1 LISRTRWGFR
11 LRGAKRAAS
20 RVILCPGVPRG
31 WQSSAA
37 GCLVFAL
44 CGCACVGARALEP
57 LDDLQVHGF
66 LTQGYFLTSSNRVFG
81 HSEGDGSL
89 DFIEAGINA
98 SWTPLPRLQL
108 AVQPLFRRA
117 GAGHESD
124 FELDFALIDYA
135 LLSTADRQ
143 LRLRLGRIK
152 NPLGLYNDTRDVAFT
167 RPSILL
173 PESIYL
179 DSVRELFVSSDGA
192 MIYGELR
199 SQWGDFSLEFGPVF
213 FRSDNRDLELAVF
226 LQDFPGEFGN
236 ELSYIGRLTYQL
248 DGGRYKLAV
257 SGVHINSTYEPR
269 FLPPEDLQAGTDLF
283 EELLLSAQYNGEHW
297 GFTSE
302 YALRHTDDQGFRCFS
317 KRVCFPDVAFTG
329 ESYYFQAMYRDS
341 PKWEAFL
348 RYDVFY
354 ADRDDRDGEEFE
366 KATGFPG
373 HNLFAKDWTIGAR
386 YYVTP
391 AFMVA
396 AEYHRVY
403 GTGWLPRQDNLD
415 LSATDKKWDLFAL
428 LVSYRF

>member
-1 LISRTRWGFR
+1 MISRTKWVSR

-20 RVILCPGVPRG
+20 RVIFCPAEPRG

-44 CGCACVGARALEP
+44 WGGVCVGARALEP
-57 LDDLQVHGF
+57 LEGLQVHGF
-66 LTQGYFLTSSNRVFG
+66 LSQGYFLTSSNRVFG

-89 DFIEAGINA
+89 DFIEAGVNA
-98 SWTPLPRLQL
+98 SWTPLPQLQF

-117 GAGHESD
+117 GEGHGSD
-124 FELDFALIDYA
+124 FDLDFGLMDYA
-135 LLSTADRQ
+135 ALSTEDTQ
-143 LRLRLGRIK
+143 LGIRLGRFK

-179 DSVRELFVSSDGA
+179 DSLRESFLSADGA
-192 MIYGELR
+192 LVYGEIR
-199 SQWGDFSLEFGPVF
+199 NRWGDLSLEFGGGLP
-213 FRSDNRDLELAVF
+213 RADNVDTELGIF
-226 LQDFPGEFGN
+226 LADFPGSFEN
-236 ELSYIGRLTYQL
+236 ELSYVGRLTYQL

-257 SGVHINSTYEPR
+257 SGAQVNTTYEPR
-269 FLPPEDLQAGTDLF
+269 LLPPQDLQAGSDLF
-283 EELLLSAQYNGEHW
+283 ELLILSAQYNGEHW

-302 YALRHTDDQGFRCFS
+302 YALRHTEDQGFGPS
-317 KRVCFPDVAFTG
+317 FPDLAITG
-329 ESYYFQAMYRDS
+329 ESYYLQGMYRAS

-354 ADRDDRDGEEFE
+354 ADRDDRDGSKFE
-366 KATGFPG
+366 ALTGIPG

-396 AEYHRVY
+396 AEYHHVY
-403 GTGWLPRQDNLD
+403 GAGWLPRQDNPD

-428 LVSYRF
+428 LASYRF